1 MSSGNYIDN
10 SPFMDRYHRITR
22 NILCAMQDVVG
33 TFGALLSAMLKTSA
47 VVALL
52 SWTNPWL
59 LALLLITVLLDIA
72 MMMVTGRYHYEFTVK
87 NLFSVLPRIYTA
99 GLHGHDYFELMED
112 DSIRTST
119 NRSGRKLE
127 SIDSVEFDNVSFR
140 YLGSDQDALSN
151 ISLSIRKGERVA
163 IVGTNG
169 VGKTALVKVL
179 MGLYTPT
186 SGRVD

>member
-1 MSSGNYIDN
+1 
-10 SPFMDRYHRITR
+10 
-22 NILCAMQDVVG
+22 
-33 TFGALLSAMLKTSA
+33 
-47 VVALL
+47 
-52 SWTNPWL
+52 
-59 LALLLITVLLDIA
+59 
-72 MMMVTGRYHYEFTVK
+72 
-87 NLFSVLPRIYTA
+87 
-99 GLHGHDYFELMED
+99 MED